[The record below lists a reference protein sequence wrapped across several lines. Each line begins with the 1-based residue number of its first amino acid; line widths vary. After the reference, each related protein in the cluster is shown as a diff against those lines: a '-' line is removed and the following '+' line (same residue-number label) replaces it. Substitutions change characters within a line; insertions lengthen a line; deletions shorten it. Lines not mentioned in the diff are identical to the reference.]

1 MSSELKTMEEMLAQ
15 SRRTEEELIFF
26 NDDDRFFR
34 ILPNGEPI
42 EYESVS
48 DPKKLLE
55 CVWMLSE
62 KSWVNREHLCY
73 LIRGLS
79 MRLNLNLDRFAD

>member
-1 MSSELKTMEEMLAQ
+1 MSNELKTIEEMIAQ
-15 SRRTEEELIFF
+15 SRRTEDTLICF
-26 NDDDRFFR
+26 NDNERFFR
-34 ILPNGEPI
+34 LLPSGEPI

-62 KSWVNREHLCY
+62 KSWVTREHLCY

-79 MRLNLNLDRFAD
+79 MRLALGLDRFVG